1 MKDKEQL
8 SRNLTSYIGS
18 YAYPL
23 LFAIPISPLV
33 NWFEKYVF
41 HDWEFVKYLVVLI
54 VIDTL
59 ISWIYHIKEKD
70 FSSKGF
76 GMIIVKLFSYTALLC
91 LGHILSA
98 YTIQGNEV
106 TTFTWINS
114 LICTSLLI
122 REGISIVE
130 NISKLNPNLVPTW
143 FRKLLKDFDENG
155 FIRKPDS
162 NNDNNI

>member
-1 MKDKEQL
+1 M
-8 SRNLTSYIGS
+8 GS

-54 VIDTL
+54 IIDTL
-59 ISWIYHIKEKD
+59 ISWVYHIREKD

-76 GMIIVKLFSYTALLC
+76 GMILVKLFSYTALLS
-91 LGHILSA
+91 LGHILSS
-98 YTIQGNEV
+98 YTIQSNEV

-143 FRKLLKDFDENG
+143 LRKFLQDFDENG
-155 FIRKPDS
+155 FIKK
-162 NNDNNI
+162 NKENG

>member
-1 MKDKEQL
+1 MSKDKEQL
-8 SRNLTSYIGS
+8 SRNLTSYMGS

-54 VIDTL
+54 IIDTL
-59 ISWIYHIKEKD
+59 ISWVYHIREKD

-76 GMIIVKLFSYTALLC
+76 GMILVKLFSYTALLS
-91 LGHILSA
+91 LGHILSS
-98 YTIQGNEV
+98 YTIQSNEV

-143 FRKLLKDFDENG
+143 LRKFLQDFDENG
-155 FIRKPDS
+155 FIKK
-162 NNDNNI
+162 NKENG